1 MNTLN
6 NTLYNIFQYGLG
18 EDSWQ
23 EWVDRYAEK
32 YDAFDVE
39 GFDFAP
45 VQISYTF
52 AQLLASSGAT
62 SLPAYVDPES
72 PGYETALREVQG
84 ITGNIPTMKKFY
96 RLNRVVLQ
104 EQMALIE
111 KLGGNGVSAEMQNVF
126 MKLLDEGTDGL
137 IQSYYNALTHQRH
150 QIVST
155 GAFTIDGINNPR
167 GLKGITLQFVNTANI
182 SALSGTARWW
192 TNATRTTEGSASD
205 PIKDMKDKIKSIRR
219 DNHYYGGL
227 HVEIAKDL
235 FDDLTAH
242 SKVLTRIGHFLYPT
256 IVGETADASALAYAQ
271 NLSDEAIKEAIE
283 RLIGAKIVVRDTYAY
298 VDEPSTDDK
307 DIVQKQIDNFKVTN
321 IAFVPDG
328 KIGDIMGVSPLT
340 LGYDPEKVAKYN
352 DGRLVLSQRANPETH
367 SIYIESE
374 AAQLCVPSLSRY
386 MFIMTVSA

>member
-6 NTLYNIFQYGLG
+6 STLYNVIQYGLG
-18 EDSWQ
+18 EDTWQ
-23 EWVDRYAEK
+23 EWVDRYEEK
-32 YDAFDVE
+32 YDAFEVD

-84 ITGNIPTMKKFY
+84 VTGNIPTMKKYY

-104 EQMALIE
+104 EQMALLE
-111 KLGGNGVSAEMQNVF
+111 KLGSAGITSEMQSVF

-155 GAFTIDGINNPR
+155 GAFTIDTVNNPR
-167 GLKGITLQFVNTANI
+167 GLKGITLQFVNASNI
-182 SALSGTARWW
+182 EALSGTARWW
-192 TNATRTTEGSASD
+192 TDAERTKEGSASD
-205 PIKDMKDKIKSIRR
+205 PIKYMKDKVKSIRR
-219 DNHYYGGL
+219 DNHYYGSL
-227 HVEIAKDL
+227 HIEMAQDL
-235 FDDLTAH
+235 FDDLTSH
-242 SKVLTRIGHFLYPT
+242 SKVLTRIGHYLYPT
-256 IVGETADASALAYAQ
+256 IEADASALSYAQ
-271 NLSDEAIKEAIE
+271 NLADDAIKSAIE
-283 RLIGAKIVVRDTYAY
+283 KLVGAKVVVRDTYAY
-298 VDEPSTDDK
+298 VDTPDATEH
-307 DIVQKQIDNFKVTN
+307 DIVQTQIDNFKATN

-328 KIGDIMGVSPLT
+328 KLGDIMGVSPLT

-352 DGRLVLSQRANPETH
+352 DGRLVLSQRAIPETH

-386 MFIMTVSA
+386 MFITTVSA

>member
-1 MNTLN
+1 MDTLN

-18 EDSWQ
+18 EDTWQ

-32 YDAFDVE
+32 YDTFDVE

-52 AQLLASSGAT
+52 AQLLATSGAT

-72 PGYETALREVQG
+72 PGYETALHEVQG
-84 ITGNIPTMKKFY
+84 VTGNIPTMKKYY

-104 EQMALIE
+104 EQMALVE
-111 KLGGNGVSAEMQNVF
+111 KLGGNGISAEMQNVF

-155 GAFTIDGINNPR
+155 GAFTIDTVNNPR
-167 GLKGITLQFVNTANI
+167 GLKGITLQFVNASNI

-205 PIKDMKDKIKSIRR
+205 PIKDMKDKVKSIRR
-219 DNHYYGGL
+219 DSHYYGGL
-227 HVEIAKDL
+227 HIEMAQDL
-235 FDDLTAH
+235 FDDLTSH
-242 SKVLTRIGHFLYPT
+242 SKVLTRIGHYLYPT
-256 IVGETADASALAYAQ
+256 IDADATALSYAQ
-271 NLSDEAIKEAIE
+271 NLADDAIKNAIE
-283 RLIGAKIVVRDTYAY
+283 KLVGAKIVVRDTYAY
-298 VDEPSTDDK
+298 VDTPNTDEHDL
-307 DIVQKQIDNFKVTN
+307 VQTQIDNFKVVN
-321 IAFVPDG
+321 VAFVPDG
-328 KIGDIMGVSPLT
+328 KLGDIMGVSPLT

-352 DGRLVLSQRANPETH
+352 DGRLVLSQRAIPETH